1 MATIHFMQQGKGGS
15 GKTTT
20 CAILAQY
27 FEAKGLQIFCFDT
40 DPVNATL
47 AGYKDLNVTSID
59 IMNGEDI
66 DPRRFDILI
75 ESILALTQDDHHDTH
90 LIVDS
95 GASSFVPF
103 CSYLLENKT
112 VELLEDNGHTV
123 LLHTVITGGQ
133 AMLDTLS
140 GLKSLAL
147 HFPSTSIVVWL
158 NRYFGEISQN
168 GKSFEEFKV
177 YSEVLDKIH
186 SVINIPHRKHATFG
200 VDIEN
205 IYSKRQTFESAL
217 NSDSS
222 IIVKQRVKIFWREVI
237 SEIDKARLC

>member
-27 FEAKGLQIFCFDT
+27 FEAKGFRTNCFDA
-40 DPVNATL
+40 DPVNATFS
-47 AGYKDLNVTSID
+47 GYKDLNVSAID

-75 ESILALTQDDHHDTH
+75 ESILNLAQDEHHDTH
-90 LIVDS
+90 VIIDS

-103 CSYLLENKT
+103 CSYLLENQT
-112 VELLEDNGHTV
+112 VKLLEDQGHTV

-140 GLKSLAL
+140 GLKSLAI
-147 HFPSTSIVVWL
+147 HFSETSIVVWL
-158 NRYFGEISQN
+158 NSYFGEITQD
-168 GKSFEEFKV
+168 GKYFEDFKV
-177 YSEVLDKIH
+177 YSEVSHNIH
-186 SVINIPHRKHATFG
+186 AVISIPHRKHATFG

-205 IYSKRQTFESAL
+205 VYLKRQTFKSAL
-217 NSDSS
+217 SSGLS
-222 IIVKQRVKIFWREVI
+222 IIVKQRVKIFWREVMN
-237 SEIDKARLC
+237 EIDKARLC